1 MRCSYSKSYSWK
13 PRQRNLRGF
22 LYFLFL
28 WLYFRCRSQNF
39 ARNSQELQYKSPT
52 HNLCGIFAFPENAK
66 WPLVT
71 NPRAILCANRWRDSN
86 PCLHRSQRCALSAEL
101 QRYARWNLGVTV
113 SMNSWI
119 EDSCGY
125 LTCYSFFCVVIVV
138 KSEAVKVFDLLRSA
152 RVTVQKSH
160 A

>member
-1 MRCSYSKSYSWK
+1 
-13 PRQRNLRGF
+13 
-22 LYFLFL
+22 
-28 WLYFRCRSQNF
+28 
-39 ARNSQELQYKSPT
+39 
-52 HNLCGIFAFPENAK
+52 
-66 WPLVT
+66 V
-71 NPRAILCANRWRDSN
+71 
-86 PCLHRSQRCALSAEL
+86 
-101 QRYARWNLGVTV
+101 NLGVTV

-160 A
+160 AFNCVGLLLSLRVQIGSFRTVTSSYNPLGTLG